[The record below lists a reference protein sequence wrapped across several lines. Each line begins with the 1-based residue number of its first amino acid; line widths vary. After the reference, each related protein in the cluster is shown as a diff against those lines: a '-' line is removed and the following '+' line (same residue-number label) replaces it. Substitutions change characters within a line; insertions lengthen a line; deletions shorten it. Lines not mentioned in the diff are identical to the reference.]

1 MEIKAV
7 DALVLSSIKPAAIKE
22 FLCFLLV
29 FAVLLDRNPKK
40 CSDRCASITAIQLN
54 LPEVE

>member
-1 MEIKAV
+1 M
-7 DALVLSSIKPAAIKE
+7 DALVLSSVNPAAIRE